1 MFITILGTRGMIQP
15 SAPHYRNH
23 SGLLVDGKLLF
34 DLGEQNFLR
43 SKPQAIFIT
52 HLHPDHAFFVEQPA
66 ALPSVPIYAP
76 EQKEFMFI
84 TIAKPVSIGG
94 YYITPLPT
102 EHSAKVKSCAYLIE
116 HDRKRILYTGD
127 MVWMQKKYRNKLG
140 RLDCVVTEGSF
151 IKEGG
156 VIRKDPKTG
165 KLFGHTGIPNLVRL
179 FKPYTNTII
188 LTHFGSWFF
197 KDISQSKRVIAMLGT
212 AEGLQLMPA
221 YDNLTIRI

>member
-1 MFITILGTRGMIQP
+1 MRITILGTRGMIKP

-23 SGLLVDGKLLF
+23 SGALIDGKLLF
-34 DLGEQNFLR
+34 DLGEQDFLR

-66 ALPSVPIYAP
+66 TLPSVPIYAP
-76 EQKEFMFI
+76 EQKEFTCI
-84 TIAKPVSIGG
+84 TVARPVRIDG
-94 YYITPLPT
+94 YRITPLPT
-102 EHSAKVKSCAYLIE
+102 EHSAKVKSTAYLIE
-116 HDRKRILYTGD
+116 SGTKRILYTGD
-127 MVWMQKKYRNKLG
+127 MVWMQKKYRNKLEK
-140 RLDCVVTEGSF
+140 LDCVVTEGSF

-156 VIRKDPKTG
+156 VIRKDSKTG

-197 KDISQSKRVIAMLGT
+197 KDISESKRIIAMLGT
-212 AEGLQLMPA
+212 AKGLQLTPA